1 IVERILRRTLRRA
14 PALPVL
20 LADEQTYGHAN
31 DPLLA
36 YLVRRFPPETA
47 RAHIVPVAALL
58 AESPDGGHVIERW
71 DVKPLFDAYLK
82 ALFSWNVALFR
93 YRSEEHTSELQS
105 RENLV
110 CRLLLEKKN
119 NK

>member
-1 IVERILRRTLRRA
+1 MKVPLPTSTLGLRNRRTIKPGTLPDGALVERILRRTLRRE

-31 DPLLA
+31 DPLLG

-58 AESPDGGHVIERW
+58 A
-71 DVKPLFDAYLK
+71 DAGRRPRHR
-82 ALFSWNVALFR
+82 ALGRQAAASAP
-93 YRSEEHTSELQS
+93 T
-105 RENLV
+105 
-110 CRLLLEKKN
+110 
-119 NK
+119 